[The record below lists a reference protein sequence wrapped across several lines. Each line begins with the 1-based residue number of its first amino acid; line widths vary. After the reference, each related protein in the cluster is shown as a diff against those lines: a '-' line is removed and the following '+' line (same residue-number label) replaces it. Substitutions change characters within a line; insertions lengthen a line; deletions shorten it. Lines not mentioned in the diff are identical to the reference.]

1 MATTSEDV
9 SYLLR
14 LARDKSIEG
23 RKQLVAIVSD
33 LFFDKGAVLTAHERA
48 LMTDILKKLINDVA
62 VPIRKALA
70 ERLSRTPAAPHEVI
84 VALANDEID
93 VARPI
98 LLRSEALLDVDL
110 IEIIHHRTLEH
121 QLAVA
126 MRRNL
131 SEQVS
136 DALAETANQDVIKTL
151 LENQDAQISAAT
163 MAHLVEQSRRV
174 DSFQE
179 PLVRRQD
186 LPPHLA
192 RKLYF
197 WVSAALRQHIMENFD
212 IEVATLDD
220 AVEGAAQD
228 AAAAFAASAAAAA
241 AADSPPSLAR
251 RLLDARQITPRLLV
265 QTLRQGEIPLFESLL
280 AELSGLRLHLVRR
293 LLFEPGGEG
302 LAVCCRGLDIDKPTF
317 ATIFLLSRRARP
329 SERSMDPRELSRIL
343 SFFENVRAD
352 AARTVLARW
361 RRDPDLL
368 YAIKTVEEARSDA
381 AAL

>member
-1 MATTSEDV
+1 MAATSEDV
-9 SYLLR
+9 TYLLR

-33 LFFDKGAVLTAHERA
+33 LFFDKGTALTAHERA
-48 LMTDILKKLINDVA
+48 LMTDILKKLIHDVA
-62 VPIRKALA
+62 VPVRKALA
-70 ERLSRTPAAPHEVI
+70 ERLSRVPSAPHDVI
-84 VALANDEID
+84 VALANDDID
-93 VARPI
+93 VAQPI
-98 LLRSEALLDVDL
+98 LMRSEALLDVDL
-110 IEIIHHRTLEH
+110 IEIIRHRTLQH
-121 QLAVA
+121 QLAIA

-136 DALAETANQDVIKTL
+136 DALVDAGSHDVVKTL
-151 LENQDAQISAAT
+151 LENPDARISEAT
-163 MAHLVEQSRRV
+163 MGYLVEQSRRV

-186 LPPHLA
+186 LPVALA
-192 RKLYF
+192 KKLYF
-197 WVSAALRQHIMENFD
+197 WVSAALRQHILENFD
-212 IEVATLDD
+212 IDVPTLDE
-220 AVEGAAQD
+220 ATEGAARD
-228 AAAAFAASAAAAA
+228 AAAALIAPNGASE
-241 AADSPPSLAR
+241 ADRSAVLAR
-251 RLLDARQITPRLLV
+251 RLAESRQVSPRLLV
-265 QTLRQGEIPLFESLL
+265 QTLRQGEIPLFEALL
-280 AELSGLRLHLVRR
+280 SEMSGLRLRLVRR

-343 SFFENVRAD
+343 SFFENVRAE

-368 YAIKTVEEARSDA
+368 HAIKTVEEARGDVA
-381 AAL
+381 AV

>member
-1 MATTSEDV
+1 MAATSEDV
-9 SYLLR
+9 TYLLR

-33 LFFDKGAVLTAHERA
+33 LFFDKGTALTAHERA

-62 VPIRKALA
+62 VPIRRALA
-70 ERLSRTPAAPHEVI
+70 ERLSLAPSAPHEVV

-98 LLRSEALLDVDL
+98 LLRSEALLDGDL
-110 IEIIHHRTLEH
+110 IEIIQHRTQQH

-151 LENQDAQISAAT
+151 LENPDARISEAT
-163 MAHLVEQSRRV
+163 MAYLVDQSRRV

-186 LPPHLA
+186 LPLPLA

-197 WVSAALRQHIMENFD
+197 WVSAALRQHIIENFD
-212 IEVATLDD
+212 IEISTLDD
-220 AVEGAAQD
+220 AVEGAARD
-228 AAAAFAASAAAAA
+228 AAAAFVATAEATT
-241 AADSPPSLAR
+241 DKQPSLAR
-251 RLLDARQITPRLLV
+251 RLLDAKQITPRLLV
-265 QTLRQGEIPLFESLL
+265 QTLRQGEIPLFEMLL

-343 SFFENVRAD
+343 SFFENVRQE

>member
-1 MATTSEDV
+1 MAATSEDV
-9 SYLLR
+9 TYLLR

-33 LFFDKGAVLTAHERA
+33 LFFDKGTALTAHERA

-70 ERLSRTPAAPHEVI
+70 ERLSMAPSAPHDVV

-110 IEIIHHRTLEH
+110 IEIIQHRTLEH

-151 LENQDAQISAAT
+151 LENPDARISEAT
-163 MAHLVEQSRRV
+163 MAYLVEQSRRV

-186 LPPHLA
+186 LPLPLA

-197 WVSAALRQHIMENFD
+197 WVSAALRQHILENFD
-212 IEVATLDD
+212 IEVSTLDD
-220 AVEGAAQD
+220 AVEGAARD
-228 AAAAFAASAAAAA
+228 AAAAFAASVQAD
-241 AADSPPSLAR
+241 AADRPPSLAR
-251 RLLDARQITPRLLV
+251 RLADARQITPRLLV
-265 QTLRQGEIPLFESLL
+265 QTLRQGEIPLFQSLL

-302 LAVCCRGLDIDKPTF
+302 LAVCCRGLDVDKPTF

-329 SERSMDPRELSRIL
+329 NERTMDPRELSRIL
-343 SFFENVRAD
+343 SFFENVRPE

>member
-186 LPPHLA
+186 LPPRLA

-228 AAAAFAASAAAAA
+228 AAAAFAADAAAAV
-241 AADSPPSLAR
+241 ADSPPSLAR

>member
-1 MATTSEDV
+1 MAATSEDV
-9 SYLLR
+9 TYLLR

-33 LFFDKGAVLTAHERA
+33 LFFDKGTALTAHERA

-70 ERLSRTPAAPHEVI
+70 ERLARAPSAPHDVV

-93 VARPI
+93 VAQPI

-110 IEIIHHRTLEH
+110 IEIIQHRTMQH

-136 DALAETANQDVIKTL
+136 DALVEAANQDVIKTL
-151 LENQDAQISAAT
+151 LENPDARISEAT
-163 MAHLVEQSRRV
+163 MAYLVDQSRRV

-186 LPPHLA
+186 LPVELA

-197 WVSAALRQHIMENFD
+197 WVSAALRQQILEKFD
-212 IEVATLDD
+212 IDVPLLDE
-220 AVEGAAQD
+220 AVESAARD
-228 AAAAFAASAAAAA
+228 SAEDFAAAAEATPVDKHA
-241 AADSPPSLAR
+241 SLAR
-251 RLLDARQITPRLLV
+251 RLAEGRQITPRLLV
-265 QTLRQGEIPLFESLL
+265 QTLRQGEIPLFEMLL
-280 AELSGLRLHLVRR
+280 AELSGLRINLVRR

-343 SFFENVRAD
+343 SFFENVRAE

-381 AAL
+381 AAV

>member
-1 MATTSEDV
+1 MAATSEDV
-9 SYLLR
+9 TYLLR

-33 LFFDKGAVLTAHERA
+33 LFFDKGTALTAHERA
-48 LMTDILKKLINDVA
+48 LMTDILKKLIHDVA
-62 VPIRKALA
+62 VPVRKALA
-70 ERLSRTPAAPHEVI
+70 ERLARVPSAPHDVI
-84 VALANDEID
+84 VALANDDID
-93 VARPI
+93 VAQPI
-98 LLRSEALLDVDL
+98 LMRSEALLDVDL
-110 IEIIHHRTLEH
+110 IEIIRHRTLQH
-121 QLAVA
+121 QLAIA

-136 DALAETANQDVIKTL
+136 DALVDAGSHDVVKTL
-151 LENQDAQISAAT
+151 LENPDSCISEAT
-163 MAHLVEQSRRV
+163 MGYLVEQSRRV

-186 LPPHLA
+186 LPVALA
-192 RKLYF
+192 KKLYF
-197 WVSAALRQHIMENFD
+197 WVSAALRQHILENFD
-212 IEVATLDD
+212 IDVPTLDE
-220 AVEGAAQD
+220 AAEGAARD
-228 AAAAFAASAAAAA
+228 AAAALVPPNGASEVDRSAI
-241 AADSPPSLAR
+241 LAR
-251 RLLDARQITPRLLV
+251 RLAESRQVSPRLLV
-265 QTLRQGEIPLFESLL
+265 QTLRQGEIPLFEALL
-280 AELSGLRLHLVRR
+280 SEMSGLRLRLVRR

-343 SFFENVRAD
+343 SFFENVRAE

-368 YAIKTVEEARSDA
+368 HAIKTVEEARGDVA
-381 AAL
+381 AV

>member
-1 MATTSEDV
+1 MGATSEDV
-9 SYLLR
+9 TYLLR

-33 LFFDKGAVLTAHERA
+33 LFFDKGTALTAHERA

-70 ERLSRTPAAPHEVI
+70 ERLARAPSAPHDVV

-93 VARPI
+93 VAQPI
-98 LLRSEALLDVDL
+98 LLRSEALLDIDL
-110 IEIIHHRTLEH
+110 IEIIRHRTLQH

-136 DALAETANQDVIKTL
+136 DALVETANHDVIKAL
-151 LENQDAQISAAT
+151 LENPDAHISEAT
-163 MAHLVEQSRRV
+163 MAYLVEQSRRV

-179 PLVRRQD
+179 PLVRRHD
-186 LPPHLA
+186 LPTALA

-197 WVSAALRQHIMENFD
+197 WVSAALRQHILENFD
-212 IEVATLDD
+212 IEVSTLDD
-220 AVEGAAQD
+220 AVEGAVTD
-228 AAAAFAASAAAAA
+228 AAAQLDAGRNGSGK
-241 AADSPPSLAR
+241 PHGLAR
-251 RLLDARQITPRLLV
+251 RLAEAGQITPRLLV
-265 QTLRQGEIPLFESLL
+265 QTLRQGEVPLFESLL
-280 AELSGLRLHLVRR
+280 AEMSGLRLQLVRR

-302 LAVCCRGLDIDKPTF
+302 LAVCCRALDIDKPTF

-343 SFFENVRAD
+343 SFFENVRAE

-368 YAIKTVEEARSDA
+368 YAIKSVEEARSDA
-381 AAL
+381 AAV

>member
-1 MATTSEDV
+1 MAATSEDV
-9 SYLLR
+9 TYLLR
-14 LARDKSIEG
+14 LARDKSIDG

-33 LFFDKGAVLTAHERA
+33 LFFDKGTALTAHERA

-62 VPIRKALA
+62 VPVRKALA
-70 ERLSRTPAAPHEVI
+70 ERLSRVPSAPHDVI
-84 VALANDEID
+84 VALANDDID
-93 VARPI
+93 VAQPI
-98 LLRSEALLDVDL
+98 LMRSEALLDVDL
-110 IEIIHHRTLEH
+110 IEIIRHRTLQH
-121 QLAVA
+121 QLAIA

-136 DALAETANQDVIKTL
+136 DALVDGGNHDVVKTL
-151 LENQDAQISAAT
+151 LENPDARLSEAT
-163 MAHLVEQSRRV
+163 MGYLVEQSRRV

-186 LPPHLA
+186 LPVALA
-192 RKLYF
+192 KKLYF
-197 WVSAALRQHIMENFD
+197 WVSAALRQHILENFD
-212 IEVATLDD
+212 IDVPTLDE
-220 AVEGAAQD
+220 AAEGAARD
-228 AAAAFAASAAAAA
+228 AAALVPPNGASE
-241 AADSPPSLAR
+241 ADRSAILAR
-251 RLLDARQITPRLLV
+251 RLAESRQVSPRLLV
-265 QTLRQGEIPLFESLL
+265 QTLRQGEIPLFEALL
-280 AELSGLRLHLVRR
+280 SEMSGLRLRLVRR

-343 SFFENVRAD
+343 SFFENVRAE

-368 YAIKTVEEARSDA
+368 HAIKTVEEARGDVA
-381 AAL
+381 AV